1 MASSTKRKRVQS
13 LPPNKRLKPPGGL
26 ATSDDQGS
34 SELCVR
40 FSVAKAIASHL
51 FLNANP
57 QIDIDQSQIRTSL
70 VQAIGNKRRNS
81 GQKFELNVCDPMV
94 CDGVSLLLQDIENTY
109 ENADN
114 KSWWEVRHKFVCFI

>member
-1 MASSTKRKRVQS
+1 MASSAKRKRVQS
-13 LPPNKRLKPPGGL
+13 LPPNKRLRPPGGL

-34 SELCVR
+34 SEPCVR

-57 QIDIDQSQIRTSL
+57 QIDIDQNQIRTSL

-81 GQKFELNVCDPMV
+81 DSGEKFELNVCDPMV
-94 CDGVSLLLQDIENTY
+94 CDGVSLLLQDIENTH
-109 ENADN
+109 ENAEN
-114 KSWWEVRHKFVCFI
+114 KSWWEVTYT

>member
-1 MASSTKRKRVQS
+1 MASSAKRKRVQS
-13 LPPNKRLKPPGGL
+13 LPPTKRSRPPGEL

-51 FLNANP
+51 FLNSNP
-57 QIDIDQSQIRTSL
+57 KINIDQNQIRTSL

-81 GQKFELNVCDPMV
+81 GQKFKLNACEPME
-94 CDGVSLLLQDIENTY
+94 CDGVSLLLQDIENTH
-109 ENADN
+109 ENAEN
-114 KSWWEVRHKFVCFI
+114 KSWWEVTHN